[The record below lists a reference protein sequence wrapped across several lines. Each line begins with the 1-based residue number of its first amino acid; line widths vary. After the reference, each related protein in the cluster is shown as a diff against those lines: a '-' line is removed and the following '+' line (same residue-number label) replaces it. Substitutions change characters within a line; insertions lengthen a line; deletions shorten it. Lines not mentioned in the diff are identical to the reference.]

1 MSQGCSHCTQ
11 GPSSKGFCPFSLV
24 LFAGSAFSYVRY
36 LKGKS
41 DKKKKSVV
49 VSFDERFRVVFVLG
63 GPGAGKGT
71 QCELLSKNLGWAHLS
86 AGDLLRAERKKEGS
100 ELADVINANISA
112 GKIVPSEITV
122 TLIKNAMEELRAE
135 KGQTKFLIDGF
146 PRSEGNVNA
155 WKEVVGEKANVESVL
170 FFECPED
177 ILTSRLLE
185 RAKTSGRVD
194 DSIDVIR
201 KRFVTYRD
209 ESMPI
214 IEMYKKE
221 GKVKKIIADRSI
233 EEVYKEVESIV
244 TD

>member
-1 MSQGCSHCTQ
+1 MAHHSCSSQ
-11 GPSSKGFCPFSLV
+11 SKGFCPFSLF
-24 LFAGSAFSYVRY
+24 LFVGSAITSVRY
-36 LKGKS
+36 LQRAS
-41 DKKKKSVV
+41 SKKSAELDADDV
-49 VSFDERFRVVFVLG
+49 EPFRVVFVLG

-71 QCELLSKNLGWAHLS
+71 QCQLLSDNLGWSHLS
-86 AGDLLRAERKKEGS
+86 AGDLLRAERTKVGS

-122 TLIKNAMEELRAE
+122 KLIKNAMEELRRT

-155 WKEVVGEKANVESVL
+155 WKEVVGSQANVESVL

-185 RAKTSGRVD
+185 RSKTSGRID

-201 KRFVTYRD
+201 KRFDTYRE

-214 IEMYKKE
+214 IEMYEKD
-221 GKVKKIIADRSI
+221 GKVRKIIADRSI
-233 EEVYKEVESIV
+233 EEVYQEVESILRE
-244 TD
+244 